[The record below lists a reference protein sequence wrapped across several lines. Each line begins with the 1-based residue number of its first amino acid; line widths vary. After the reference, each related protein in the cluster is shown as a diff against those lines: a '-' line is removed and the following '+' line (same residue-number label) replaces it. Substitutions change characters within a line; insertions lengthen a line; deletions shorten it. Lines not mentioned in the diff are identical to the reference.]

1 MDAYVLSNGNRDDF
15 KEFAGHREG
24 RNGVFSY
31 SKSERLGVNLN
42 YLPITVSEAQ
52 SHAWGFCFER
62 WPSDDRKARIFL
74 PTPLARHECQTEEG

>member
-1 MDAYVLSNGNRDDF
+1 MDAYVQSNGNRDDF

-24 RNGVFSY
+24 RNCVFSY
-31 SKSERLGVNLN
+31 STSERLGVNLN
-42 YLPITVSEAQ
+42 YLPVTASESQ
-52 SHAWGFCFER
+52 SHAWGCCFER